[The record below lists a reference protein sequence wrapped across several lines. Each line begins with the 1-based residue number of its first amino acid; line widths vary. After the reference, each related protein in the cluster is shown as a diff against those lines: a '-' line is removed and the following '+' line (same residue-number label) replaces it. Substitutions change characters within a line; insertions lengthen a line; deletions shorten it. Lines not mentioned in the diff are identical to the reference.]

1 VPRLIWAEPIELGVR
16 DTGLA
21 MSEGMGVQR
30 ALGADDGP
38 IEIVDYEPSWP
49 SAFVAERERLSLL
62 LPGVQVHHIGSTA
75 VPGLAGKPVI
85 DMIAL
90 VDDLDAAAN
99 LLIERGGYQLDA
111 RFNEGLLHRRYLCYP
126 SISHRTHHLHLV
138 DASDDMQRCL
148 RFRDRLR
155 GDRRLSAAYV
165 ALKRSLA
172 ARFGDDRAAY
182 TMAKTR
188 FIDDAATQQA
198 PAE

>member
-1 VPRLIWAEPIELGVR
+1 MP
-16 DTGLA
+16 D
-21 MSEGMGVQR
+21 GMGVQR
-30 ALGADDGP
+30 ALGADDGA

-49 SAFVAERERLSLL
+49 SAFVAERERLSPL
-62 LPGVQVHHIGSTA
+62 LPGVQIHHIGSTA

-90 VDDLDAAAN
+90 VDDLDATAERV
-99 LLIERGGYQLDA
+99 IERGGYRLDA
-111 RFNEGLLHRRYLCYP
+111 RFNEGLGHRRYLCYP

-138 DASDDMQRCL
+138 DVSEDMQRCL

-155 GDRRLSAAYV
+155 ADRRLSAAYA

-172 ARFGDDRAAY
+172 ARFEDDRAGY

-188 FIDDAATQQA
+188 FVQDADKQQA
-198 PAE
+198 VAE